1 MNINWKIRL
10 KSLPFWAGMLSA
22 LVVFGQS
29 VAPLFG
35 LTIDFGPIQDAV
47 NAILM
52 LLVAWGVLVDPTTP
66 KTTDS
71 QVSQEKRSI
80 DESAEEVIA
89 RTLSNDDLAE
99 ILSRVTTKEKE

>member
-29 VAPLFG
+29 IVSLFD
-35 LTIDFGPIQDAV
+35 LTIDLGPIQDAV

-66 KTTDS
+66 KTADS
-71 QVSQEKRSI
+71 GVTMAKRSI
-80 DESAEEVIA
+80 QETAQDV
-89 RTLSNDDLAE
+89 LK
-99 ILSRVTTKEKE
+99 KEGEQ

>member
-52 LLVAWGVLVDPTTP
+52 LLAAWGVLVDPTTP
-66 KTTDS
+66 KTADS
-71 QVSQEKRSI
+71 GVTMAKTSIQETAK
-80 DESAEEVIA
+80 DV
-89 RTLSNDDLAE
+89 LKN
-99 ILSRVTTKEKE
+99 KEDK

>member
-47 NAILM
+47 NAVLM
-52 LLVAWGVLVDPTTP
+52 LLAAWGVLVDPTTP
-66 KTTDS
+66 KTADS
-71 QVSQEKRSI
+71 GVSLAKTNI
-80 DESAEEVIA
+80 EETAKDV
-89 RTLSNDDLAE
+89 LEN
-99 ILSRVTTKEKE
+99 KEDK

>member
-10 KSLPFWAGMLSA
+10 KSLPFWVGMLSA
-22 LVVFGQS
+22 LVVFGQN
-29 VAPLFG
+29 VVPLFG

-66 KTTDS
+66 NTADSGVTMAKT
-71 QVSQEKRSI
+71 SI
-80 DESAEEVIA
+80 EETAKDV
-89 RTLSNDDLAE
+89 LKN
-99 ILSRVTTKEKE
+99 KEDK

>member
-29 VAPLFG
+29 IVPLFG
-35 LTIDFGPIQDAV
+35 LTIDFGTIQDAV

-66 KTTDS
+66 NTADSGITMAKTS
-71 QVSQEKRSI
+71 IQETAQDVLK
-80 DESAEEVIA
+80 
-89 RTLSNDDLAE
+89 NNGG
-99 ILSRVTTKEKE
+99 KE

>member
-22 LVVFGQS
+22 FVVFGQS
-29 VAPLFG
+29 IAPLFG

-66 KTTDS
+66 NTADS
-71 QVSQEKRSI
+71 GVTMAKKSIQETAQDVLKK
-80 DESAEEVIA
+80 
-89 RTLSNDDLAE
+89 
-99 ILSRVTTKEKE
+99 KEDK

>member
-29 VAPLFG
+29 IVPLFG
-35 LTIDFGPIQDAV
+35 LTIDFGTIQDAV

-66 KTTDS
+66 NTADSGITMAKT
-71 QVSQEKRSI
+71 SI
-80 DESAEEVIA
+80 EETAKDV
-89 RTLSNDDLAE
+89 LKN
-99 ILSRVTTKEKE
+99 KEDKE

>member
-29 VAPLFG
+29 IAPLFG
-35 LTIDFGPIQDAV
+35 LTIEFGPIQDAL

-66 KTTDS
+66 KTADS
-71 QVSQEKRSI
+71 GVTMAKTNIHETAKDVLNKQE
-80 DESAEEVIA
+80 
-89 RTLSNDDLAE
+89 
-99 ILSRVTTKEKE
+99 EK

>member
-29 VAPLFG
+29 IVPLLG

-47 NAILM
+47 NAVLM
-52 LLVAWGVLVDPTTP
+52 LLAAWGVLVDPTTP
-66 KTTDS
+66 KTADS
-71 QVSQEKRSI
+71 GVSLAKTSIQETAK
-80 DESAEEVIA
+80 DVLKKQEE
-89 RTLSNDDLAE
+89 
-99 ILSRVTTKEKE
+99 K

>member
-29 VAPLFG
+29 VAPLLG

-47 NAILM
+47 NAALM
-52 LLVAWGVLVDPTTP
+52 LLAAWGVLVDPTTP
-66 KTTDS
+66 KTADS
-71 QVSQEKRSI
+71 GVSLAKTNI
-80 DESAEEVIA
+80 EETAKDV
-89 RTLSNDDLAE
+89 LEN
-99 ILSRVTTKEKE
+99 KEDK

>member
-29 VAPLFG
+29 IAPLFG

-66 KTTDS
+66 STADSGITMAKT
-71 QVSQEKRSI
+71 SI
-80 DESAEEVIA
+80 EETAKDV
-89 RTLSNDDLAE
+89 LKN
-99 ILSRVTTKEKE
+99 KEDKE

>member
-22 LVVFGQS
+22 LAVFGQS
-29 VAPLFG
+29 IVPLFG

-52 LLVAWGVLVDPTTP
+52 LLAAWGVLVDPTTP
-66 KTTDS
+66 RTADSGVTMAKT
-71 QVSQEKRSI
+71 SI
-80 DESAEEVIA
+80 EETAKDV
-89 RTLSNDDLAE
+89 LKN
-99 ILSRVTTKEKE
+99 KEDK

>member
-22 LVVFGQS
+22 LFVFGQS
-29 VAPLFG
+29 IAPLFG

-66 KTTDS
+66 KTADS

-99 ILSRVTTKEKE
+99 ILSRVTTKEDK

>member
-29 VAPLFG
+29 IAPLFG

-47 NAILM
+47 NAVLM
-52 LLVAWGVLVDPTTP
+52 LLAAWGVLVDPTTP
-66 KTTDS
+66 KTADS
-71 QVSQEKRSI
+71 GVSLAKTSIQETAK
-80 DESAEEVIA
+80 EVIA

-99 ILSRVTTKEKE
+99 ILSRVTTKEDK